1 MEIIGVLFIILA
13 LFVIYLIFSGAFS
26 VQEQNA
32 IIIERFGK
40 FLKVANPGLNF
51 KIPLVDKKAGEIS
64 LKVQQLD
71 IIAETKTHDNV
82 FVHLTVSVQYFVLPN
97 KISDAFYKLNS
108 PKSQI
113 TAYVYDVVRA
123 KVPIMILDQV
133 FENKDEIA
141 NAVKSELSEIMVQFG
156 FGIANVLVTDIDPDA
171 KVKEAMNEINSAQRL
186 RVAATEKGEANKI
199 ILVKAA
205 QAEAEANALHGK
217 GVADQRRAI
226 IEGLQQSVSEFQ
238 HAINGTTAAD
248 VMNIVMMT
256 QYFDT
261 LKEIGASGKTNTV
274 MIPISPN
281 GVSDLTSQM
290 RNAIISANAVDLK

>member
-32 IIIERFGK
+32 IVIERFGK

-274 MIPISPN
+274 MIPISPS
-281 GVSDLTSQM
+281 GVSDLTAQM
-290 RNAIISANAVDLK
+290 RNAIISANAVDMK